1 MDKQQEQINEI
12 NSVAKATLGVSKI
25 HGIGVIAL
33 ADIYRGDTIH
43 AYRMPVMYSIP
54 YGSLGKLFTEVKE
67 EILKTWPNVINGSNF
82 IYPNSRLLSYMNHSS
97 DPTKINYDAL
107 TDRAIINIP
116 KGSEIFEDYRNMENW
131 QKIFPWI
138 DTPDMV

>member
-33 ADIYRGDTIH
+33 VDIYKGDMIH
-43 AYRMPVMYSIP
+43 ADRMPVMYSIP

-97 DPTKINYDAL
+97 DPTKINYYAL

-131 QKIFPWI
+131 QKIFTWLK
-138 DTPDMV
+138 